1 MGLIFDIL
9 AAPVALPTRGLMF
22 IFNKIAEQVNNEMLD
37 DGKVRMQLLEL
48 QALLD
53 SGQIT
58 EEEFYEAEEELL
70 DRLDAILEF
79 KENQQQGDDE
89 DDEDDKDNGEYDDEE
104 YVDDGETDDGGLD
117 EDEQNG

>member
-1 MGLIFDIL
+1 MGLIFDVL
-9 AAPVALPTRGLMF
+9 AAPVALPARGLMF
-22 IFNKIAEQVNNEMLD
+22 IFNKIVEQVNNEMLD
-37 DGKVRMQLLEL
+37 DSKVRMQLLEL

-53 SGQIT
+53 NGQIG

-79 KENQQQGDDE
+79 KENQQRRGADDDE
-89 DDEDDKDNGEYDDEE
+89 DDEDEYDDEE
-104 YVDDGETDDGGLD
+104 DAGDGESDDSELD

>member
-1 MGLIFDIL
+1 MSLLFDVL

-22 IFNKIAEQVNNEMLD
+22 IFDKIVEQVNNEMLD
-37 DGKVRMQLLEL
+37 DSKVRMQLLEL

-58 EEEFYEAEEELL
+58 EEEFYAAEEELL

-79 KENQQQGDDE
+79 KENQQRRSADVGDDE
-89 DDEDDKDNGEYDDEE
+89 DEYDEAEDASDDALAENEPDE
-104 YVDDGETDDGGLD
+104 
-117 EDEQNG
+117 